1 MFLTMN
7 SSQRFMEQ
15 GYWVV
20 PNVLDPIIDLQ
31 PLKDDYAHLLEQV
44 AERAFQAGI
53 IPDRFAEFPFETR
66 MGKLLSTA
74 QTNLF
79 KAFDIC
85 LPNEPLTED
94 SPHHL
99 SEAIFNLLR
108 NPRILDAVELLIGGE
123 IYSNPI
129 QHVRIKPPQAVLSTN
144 RLTSTLVRTTGWHQ
158 DQGVSREVADQT
170 EMITVWVAITDA
182 TLENGCLQV
191 IPYSHREGMSVH
203 CPSDEM
209 TIPPHL
215 LNGEPLPVPLKAGD
229 ALILHRLTKHASLP
243 NISSGI
249 RWSFD
254 LRYQPIGQP
263 TGRDELPGFVARSRN
278 NPAQE
283 LHDYAEWVARWQ
295 AAKAR
300 LVAQSFREK
309 THRWNSDAPACA

>member
-1 MFLTMN
+1 MLQTLDASRTFI
-7 SSQRFMEQ
+7 EQ

-20 PNVLDPIIDLQ
+20 PNVLDPLTDIQ
-31 PLKDDYAHLLEQV
+31 PLKEDYACLLEQV

-53 IPDRFAEFPFETR
+53 IPDRFDDLPFEAR
-66 MGKLLSTA
+66 MGKILSTA
-74 QTNLF
+74 KTNLF
-79 KAFDIC
+79 KQFDIC
-85 LPNEPLTED
+85 LPNEPLTDD
-94 SPHHL
+94 SPLHL
-99 SEAIFNLLR
+99 SETIFNLLR
-108 NPRILDAVELLIGGE
+108 NPRILDAVEQLIGGE

-129 QHVRIKPPQAVLSTN
+129 QHVRIKPPQSVVQTN
-144 RLTSTLVRTTGWHQ
+144 QATSTLVRTTGWHQ

-170 EMITVWVAITDA
+170 DMITVWVAITDA
-182 TLENGCLQV
+182 TIENGCLQV

-243 NISSGI
+243 NISNGI

-263 TGRDELPGFVARSRN
+263 TGRDELPGFVARSRS
-278 NPAQE
+278 NPTQE
-283 LHDYAEWVARWQ
+283 LHDYDQWQERWQ
-295 AAKAR
+295 QAKAR
-300 LVAQSFREK
+300 LIAQAIREK
-309 THRWNSDAPACA
+309 THRWDSDAPACA